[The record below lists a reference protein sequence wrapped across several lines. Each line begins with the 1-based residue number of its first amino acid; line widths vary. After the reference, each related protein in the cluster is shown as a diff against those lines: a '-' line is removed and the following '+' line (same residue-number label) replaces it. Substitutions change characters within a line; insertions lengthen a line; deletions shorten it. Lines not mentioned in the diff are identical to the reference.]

1 MRSSAVLLSLLPR
14 LPLLLSLLPCLPLL
28 LSLLLQLRVLC
39 EGVVSTVG
47 RLSVGDWKVPF
58 TAHPKLDSTTG
69 M

>member
-1 MRSSAVLLSLLPR
+1 VLLSLLPR
-14 LPLLLSLLPCLPLL
+14 LALL